1 MLFNSY
7 IFILLFLPLVLVCY
21 YALGKSGNYR
31 LTTGF
36 LLLASLCFVGYQSIY
51 SLMVLVGSIFIN
63 FILLKGMEQ
72 TAGEDAGKGR
82 RKSLFIFGIVLNI
95 GVLLVLKYV
104 DFFTTNVNMAL
115 KTSIPALGLE
125 LPLGISFYTF
135 AQIACLTDCYKGDR
149 YDGYSLGEYAAFVS
163 FFPKFIQGPIAHHSE
178 IIDSFRNKAS
188 LKINYVN
195 MCKGIYA
202 FALGLAKKVLIADTL
217 AKTVNIG
224 YNNIA
229 ALNSWDALLVMVCY
243 SLQIYFDFSG
253 YCDMAYGI
261 GYMLNMKLPINFNS
275 PYKAETISDFW
286 DRWHITLTR
295 FFTRYLYIPLGG
307 SRRGKTRTLIN
318 IMIVFLLSGLWHGA
332 NWTFVLWGALN
343 GILMV
348 FERVVPVKNWKL
360 PGLLKQAVTFV
371 IATFAWSIF
380 RVDSLSQVWQLWN
393 RLFRGGFGNIYKPIT
408 EGFMDLIEIN
418 VLRRAGVGS
427 LLGGNTWILL
437 VVFIIV
443 LLLACFFMKNT
454 QEKVE
459 GMRLSMGKMTVT
471 AVLMIWSIMSLAEIS
486 EFIYFNF

>member
-7 IFILLFLPLVLVCY
+7 IFILLFLPVVLVCY
-21 YALGKSGNYR
+21 YALGKNGNYR
-31 LTTGF
+31 LTTGL
-36 LLLASLCFVGYQSIY
+36 LLLASLCFVGYQSVY
-51 SLMVLVGSIFIN
+51 SLMVLLGSVLIN
-63 FILLKGMEQ
+63 FCFLKGMEHVSG
-72 TAGEDAGKGR
+72 ADEGKKTSKGI
-82 RKSLFIFGIVLNI
+82 FILGIVFNI
-95 GVLLVLKYV
+95 GILLLFKYF
-104 DFFTTNVNMAL
+104 DFIAENINMAFGSRL
-115 KTSIPALGLE
+115 PLLDLA

-178 IIDSFRNKAS
+178 IIDGFRNKSS

-229 ALNSWDALLVMVCY
+229 ALNSWDVLLVMVCY

-286 DRWHITLTR
+286 DRWHITLTG

-307 SRRGKTRTLIN
+307 SRRGRTRTLIN

-332 NWTFVLWGALN
+332 NWTFILWGALN
-343 GILMV
+343 GIFMV
-348 FERVVPVKNWKL
+348 FERVADVKAWRL
-360 PGLLKQAVTFV
+360 PRLLKQGVTFAVT
-371 IATFAWSIF
+371 TFAWSIF
-380 RVDSLSQVWQLWN
+380 RADSLSQVWQLWN
-393 RLFRGGFGNIYKPIT
+393 QLFTGGFGSIYKPIT
-408 EGFMDLIEIN
+408 EGFMDLIEVN
-418 VLRRAGVGS
+418 VLFRVGAGS
-427 LLGGNTWILL
+427 LLGGNIWILL
-437 VVFIIV
+437 VAFIVV

-459 GMRLSMGKMTVT
+459 GMRLSMGKMAVT

>member
-21 YALGKSGNYR
+21 YVLGRSGNNR

-36 LLLASLCFVGYQSIY
+36 LLLAGLCFVSYQSIY
-51 SLMVLVGSIFIN
+51 STAVLLGSILVSFCFLKRLERPAGSDAENKARKRIY
-63 FILLKGMEQ
+63 ILGLV
-72 TAGEDAGKGR
+72 
-82 RKSLFIFGIVLNI
+82 FHI
-95 GVLLVLKYV
+95 GVLLLFKYF
-104 DFFTTNVNMAL
+104 DFFSANINMVFG
-115 KTSIPALGLE
+115 TRIPALNLE
-125 LPLGISFYTF
+125 MPLGISFYTF
-135 AQIACLTDCYKGDR
+135 AQIACLTDCYKRDR

-178 IIDSFRNKAS
+178 IIAGFRDKAG
-188 LKINYVN
+188 LKMNYVN
-195 MCKGIYA
+195 LCRGIYA

-224 YNNIA
+224 YNNIT

-261 GYMLNMKLPINFNS
+261 GYMLNRKLPDNFNS
-275 PYKAETISDFW
+275 PYQAISISDFW

-307 SRRGKTRTLIN
+307 SRRGRARTLIN

-332 NWTFVLWGALN
+332 NWTFILWGALN

-348 FERVVPVKNWKL
+348 FERVANVKSWRL
-360 PGLLKQAVTFV
+360 PKLLKQTLTFV
-371 IATFAWSIF
+371 IVTFAWSIF
-380 RVDSLSQVWQLWN
+380 RADSLPQVWQLWGQ
-393 RLFRGGFGNIYKPIT
+393 LFRGGFGQLYKPIT
-408 EGFMDLIEIN
+408 EGFLDLIEIN
-418 VLRRAGVGS
+418 ILYRAGVGS
-427 LLGGNTWILL
+427 LLGGKGWILL
-437 VVFIIV
+437 VVFIAV

-454 QEKVE
+454 QQKVE
-459 GMRLSMGKMTVT
+459 TLKLSMGKMAVTV
-471 AVLMIWSIMSLAEIS
+471 VLMIWSIMSLAEIS